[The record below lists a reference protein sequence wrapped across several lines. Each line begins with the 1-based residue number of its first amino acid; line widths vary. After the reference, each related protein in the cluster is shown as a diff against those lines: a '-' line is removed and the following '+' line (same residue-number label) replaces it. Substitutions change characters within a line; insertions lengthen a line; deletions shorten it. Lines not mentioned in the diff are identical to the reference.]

1 MPMSTDQKSPRKAC
15 CPQPRA
21 QENGPWHDRGRL
33 SNHHSTPA
41 KQTVIHS
48 HTCHQGLSGE
58 PGFHPHRPQVRGCP
72 TPLLGWYQR
81 WPSREPGLSSEQ
93 ACNEASLRV
102 SLEPT
107 GSRDSW
113 PTVTGRPP
121 WCQQRQSGGPGLL
134 PPWHCGHPLPLP
146 GSVQKDKLKN
156 PRTCKG
162 VKKTDNLTGKWA
174 KHTNRE
180 KGNNSTYLLRLL
192 LWLNDVCAQNSFS
205 HVVRYNKRWY
215 Y

>member
-93 ACNEASLRV
+93 ACNEASLQV
-102 SLEPT
+102 LLEPT
-107 GSRDSW
+107 GNRDSH
-113 PTVTGRPP
+113 PGP
-121 WCQQRQSGGPGLL
+121 QSRGGPLGVSRGRVEGLDFYL
-134 PPWHCGHPLPLP
+134 HGIVGTPFPCQVV
-146 GSVQKDKLKN
+146 SK
-156 PRTCKG
+156 RT
-162 VKKTDNLTGKWA
+162 
-174 KHTNRE
+174 
-180 KGNNSTYLLRLL
+180 S
-192 LWLNDVCAQNSFS
+192 
-205 HVVRYNKRWY
+205 
-215 Y
+215 